1 MNILLIGGPKFVGRA
16 LIDSALAAGHQVTTF
31 NRGKTNADLYPEVE
45 KLLGDRD
52 GQLDALKGRTWDA
65 VIDTS
70 GYLPRIVRQ
79 SAELLADS
87 VERYVFIST
96 ISVYP
101 EIAGATEDS
110 ALTVLEDETT
120 EDIPKAY
127 GGLKVLCE
135 RAVLDVFGSDRA
147 LIVRPGLIVGPY
159 DPTDRFTYWVMRAAQ
174 GGEMIA
180 PESPDYRV
188 QVIDVRDLA
197 EWTVRK
203 TAEGTSGVFNATGPE
218 KPVPFGELID
228 TAKRISGSDAQPVW
242 VSAEFLAEHEVAPWS
257 HMPLWIPGEAW
268 GTVNIDR
275 ALAAGLTFRSLADT
289 VRDTLD
295 WVRREPRP
303 LPLQAGLTPEREAE
317 LLAAWGKR

>member
-45 KLLGDRD
+45 KLHGDRD

-87 VERYVFIST
+87 VERYAFIST

>member
-45 KLLGDRD
+45 KLHGDRD

-87 VERYVFIST
+87 VERYAFIST

-275 ALAAGLTFRSLADT
+275 ALAAGLTFRSLAET

>member
-16 LIDSALAAGHQVTTF
+16 LIDSALAAGHRITMF

-45 KLLGDRD
+45 KLRGDRD
-52 GQLDALKGRTWDA
+52 GDLDALKGRQWDA

-87 VERYVFIST
+87 VGRYVFIST

-101 EIAGATEDS
+101 EIAGSTEDS
-110 ALTVLEDETT
+110 PLATLEDETT

-135 RAVLDVFGSDRA
+135 RVVQDTYGDRA

-159 DPTDRFTYWVMRAAQ
+159 DPTDRFTYWVIRAAQ

-180 PESPDYRV
+180 PENPDYPV

-197 EWTVRK
+197 DWTVNK
-203 TAEGTSGVFNATGPE
+203 TAAGTSGVFNATGPE
-218 KPVPFGELID
+218 QPIPFGELID
-228 TAKRISGSDAQPVW
+228 TPKRISGSDAQPVW
-242 VSAEFLAEHEVAPWS
+242 VSAEFLAEHEVAAWAEI
-257 HMPLWIPGEAW
+257 PLWIPGEAW

-275 ALAAGLTFRSLADT
+275 GLAAGMTFRSLADT
-289 VRDTLD
+289 VRDTLE
-295 WVRREPRP
+295 WVTREPRP
-303 LPLQAGLTPEREAE
+303 LPLQAGLKPEREAE
-317 LLAAWGKR
+317 LLAAWKKR

>member
-45 KLLGDRD
+45 KLHGDRD

-79 SAELLADS
+79 SAEVLADS

>member
-45 KLLGDRD
+45 KLHGDRD

-218 KPVPFGELID
+218 KPVPFSELID

>member
-1 MNILLIGGPKFVGRA
+1 MNILLTGGPKFVGRA
-16 LIDSALAAGHQVTTF
+16 ITDSALAAGHKITLF

-45 KLLGDRD
+45 KLRGDRD
-52 GQLDALKGRTWDA
+52 GELGVLRGRTWDA

-87 VERYVFIST
+87 VGRYVFIST

-101 EIAGATEDS
+101 QIENANEDS
-110 ALTVLEDETT
+110 PLATLEDETVEEIT
-120 EDIPKAY
+120 GGTY

-135 RAVLDVFGSDRA
+135 RAVQDIYGERA

-159 DPTDRFTYWVMRAAQ
+159 DPTDRFTYWVIRAAQ

-180 PESPDYRV
+180 PESKDYLV

-197 EWTVRK
+197 EWTVSK
-203 TAEGTSGVFNATGPE
+203 TAAGTSGVFNTTGPE
-218 KPVPFGELID
+218 QPISFGTMIE
-228 TAKRISGSDAQPVW
+228 TARRISGSDAQPIW
-242 VSAEFLAEHEVAPWS
+242 VSTDFLAEHEVKPWS
-257 HMPLWIPGEAW
+257 EVPLWIPAERW
-268 GTVNIDR
+268 GTVNINR
-275 ALAAGLTFRSLADT
+275 ALAEGLTFRSLAET

-295 WVRREPRP
+295 WVAREPRP
-303 LPLQAGLTPEREAE
+303 LPLQAGLTPERESE
-317 LLAAWGKR
+317 LLAAWEKR

>member
-1 MNILLIGGPKFVGRA
+1 MHILLIGGPKFVGRA
-16 LIDSALAAGHQVTTF
+16 LIDSALNAGHKVTMF

-45 KLLGDRD
+45 KLRGDRD
-52 GQLDALKGRTWDA
+52 GELDALKGRAWDA

-70 GYLPRIVRQ
+70 GYVPRVVRQ
-79 SAELLADS
+79 SAELLADA
-87 VERYVFIST
+87 VGRYVFIST

-101 EIAGATEDS
+101 EIAGSTEDS
-110 ALTVLEDETT
+110 TLITLEDETT
-120 EDIPKAY
+120 EEVAKAY

-135 RAVLDVFGSDRA
+135 RAVQDVYGDRA

-159 DPTDRFTYWVMRAAQ
+159 DPTDRFTYWVIRAAR

-180 PESPDYRV
+180 PENPDYPV

-197 EWTVRK
+197 GWTLRK
-203 TAEGTSGVFNATGPE
+203 TEAGTSGAFNATGPE
-218 KPVPFGELID
+218 KPVPFGEMID
-228 TAKRISGSDAQPVW
+228 TAKQISASDAQSVW

-257 HMPLWIPGEAW
+257 QIPLWIPGEAW

-275 ALAAGLTFRSLADT
+275 ALAAGMTFRSLADT

-295 WVRREPRP
+295 WVSREPRP

-317 LLAAWGKR
+317 LLAAWKNR

>member
-87 VERYVFIST
+87 VERYAFIST